1 MIVQEIF
8 LVVMFAALFLG
19 IVSGVP
25 VILAIAGAPMLVA
38 FVAAQMGWFDLHLL
52 NLFPAR
58 VWGVMSNTLLM
69 AVPLFVLMG
78 VFLERSGLAERMLR
92 VLARLMGDSPKGM
105 ALSVLAFSTIIAA
118 STGIIGATIVMLVL
132 ISLKPMMDAGI
143 DKRQAAGLI
152 TASGTLGQIVPPSIV
167 LVLLGDQIGNS
178 YLEAQQR
185 AGNFSPQAVS
195 VADLFAGALIPS
207 LILVGLYAA
216 WLLLRLRA
224 PAGAGAPQAAPAAR
238 SSRVS
243 PGELAFTFF
252 PPILL
257 ILAVLGSILGGVAT
271 ATEAAGLGA
280 VGAMLMA
287 AFAATRGRAGRVLI
301 GLAGISAFGL
311 VALRVLGLGRAAI
324 DTPAGMVALL
334 GAALILAGSLVAG
347 YRLWRG
353 GMLQQATVETIK
365 ISGMVFGIV
374 IAASMLSLVFR
385 GFAGDRIVGELMELL
400 PGGELGKVLL
410 VMGIVFLL
418 GFMLDAVEIIYIVVP
433 LLGPVVLM
441 GDISPVWFGVLLA
454 MNLQTSF
461 LTPPFGF
468 ALFYFRSVA
477 PPSISS
483 LDIYRGAAPYVAL
496 QLVALALIIMFPAL
510 TTWLPARIFG

>member
-8 LVVMFAALFLG
+8 LVVMFVALFLG
-19 IVSGVP
+19 IVSGIP

-105 ALSVLAFSTIIAA
+105 ALSVLAFSTVIAA

-143 DKRQAAGLI
+143 DKRQASGLI
-152 TASGTLGQIVPPSIV
+152 VASGTLGQIVPPSIV

-195 VADLFAGALIPS
+195 VADLFAGALVPG
-207 LILVGLYAA
+207 LVLVGLYAA

-224 PAGAGAPQAAPAAR
+224 PAAPPREAR
-238 SSRVS
+238 SPRVA
-243 PGELAFTFF
+243 PGEVLFTFL

-257 ILAVLGSILGGVAT
+257 ILAVLGSILAGVAT

-287 AFAATRGRAGRVLI
+287 AFAATRGLAERVVI
-301 GLAGISAFGL
+301 GLAGVSAFGL
-311 VALRVLGLGRAAI
+311 VALRVFGLGRAAI
-324 DTPAGMVALL
+324 DTPAGMAAL
-334 GAALILAGSLVAG
+334 ASATLILAGSLVAAR
-347 YRLWRG
+347 RLWRG
-353 GMLQQATVETIK
+353 RLLQLATVETIK

-385 GFAGDRIVGELMELL
+385 GFAGDRIVAELMELL

-483 LDIYRGAAPYVAL
+483 LDIYRGAVPYVAL